1 MVHHSTSKYF
11 ILKDKIQELV
21 DAGVLI
27 LKSEQKK
34 VLTNMVTLNFRTFLK
49 MMVQNR
55 VTPVPKARLDV
66 INLMAEVQK
75 AKGLILMMSKSE
87 EIIWVHLDIVKD
99 EQWESSKPK
108 LKVKS

>member
-1 MVHHSTSKYF
+1 
-11 ILKDKIQELV
+11 
-21 DAGVLI
+21 
-27 LKSEQKK
+27 
-34 VLTNMVTLNFRTFLK
+34 
-49 MMVQNR
+49 MVQNR